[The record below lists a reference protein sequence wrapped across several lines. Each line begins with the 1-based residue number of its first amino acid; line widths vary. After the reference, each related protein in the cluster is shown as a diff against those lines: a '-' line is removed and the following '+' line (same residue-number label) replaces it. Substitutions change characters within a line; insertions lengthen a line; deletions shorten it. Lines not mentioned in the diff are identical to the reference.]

1 MSHIIIG
8 TAGHIDHGKTALV
21 RALTGMDPDR
31 LKEEKERQITIDL
44 GFAFLGDKAAI
55 IDVPGHERFIKNM
68 VAGVATIDMVLFVV
82 AADDGVMPQT
92 KEHLDIL
99 RLLGVKHGI
108 IVLTKADLVDEEWLE
123 LVKADVQELMSGTFL
138 ENASVYVVDSLSGR
152 GVEELKFA
160 ILKTIETLPG
170 KVNRGMFRLPIDRV
184 FTIKG
189 FGTVVTGTVLSGTAK
204 AESVLEVQPQGI
216 KVKVRG
222 VQSHEQSVA
231 QVLIGDRAALNLQGV
246 EVSDLTRGD
255 VLGDPGYFFPS
266 NLLDGCMMLLA
277 TAKPFS
283 HRTRV
288 RVHLGTQ
295 EVIGRVILLD
305 RDVLNPGEEAFVRL
319 RLEAKCVA
327 ARKDPFVVRQYSPQI
342 TIGGGVILD
351 PLPPERRKR
360 FDREVIEWMKVLDQD
375 DPELLIV
382 DCLKLS
388 PQIEISYT
396 ELLSIT
402 GLTREK
408 LNHYLETI
416 IGQSKI
422 VRIGSGERAFF
433 IHAERLRN
441 SFNTMMEKVQQHH
454 QSNPLLPGISRE
466 ELRTKCNQLFS
477 KSLCEIIIEELLT
490 KGRLVSDGH
499 WIKAADFKI
508 RLSPAQQQ
516 SVTQIEGLLHS
527 AKFQTPKIE
536 EIISHLNLP
545 SDEVRELVSIMA
557 TTGRIVRIGTDLL
570 FLDEQIAQAKHLI
583 SQYFQSHPEITVG
596 EVSSLLGSTRKYVVP
611 LLEYFDREGF
621 TERRE
626 DIRIKKAYSGKT
638 ET

>member
-99 RLLGVKHGI
+99 RLLDVKHGI
-108 IVLTKADLVDEEWLE
+108 IVLTKADIVDEEWLE
-123 LVKADVQELMSGTFL
+123 LVTADVQELMIGTFL
-138 ENASVYVVDSLSGR
+138 ENAPVFVVDSLSGR
-152 GVEELKFA
+152 GIEELKSA
-160 ILKTIETLPG
+160 ILHTIEALPG

-189 FGTVVTGTVLSGTAK
+189 FGTVVTGTVLSGTAQ
-204 AESVLEVQPQGI
+204 AESVLEIQPQGI

-222 VQSHEQSVA
+222 VQSHEHTVA
-231 QVLIGDRAALNLQGV
+231 QVQIGDRAALNLQGV
-246 EVSDLTRGD
+246 EVSDLKRGD
-255 VLGDPGYFFPS
+255 VLGDLGYFYPS
-266 NLLDGCMMLLA
+266 NLLDGRMMLLS
-277 TAKPFS
+277 TAEPFA

-295 EVIGRVILLD
+295 EVIGRVILID
-305 RDVLNPGEEAFVRL
+305 RDVLNPGEEALVRL

-360 FDREVIEWMKVLDQD
+360 FDKGVIEWMKVLDQG
-375 DPELLIV
+375 DPEALIM
-382 DCLKLS
+382 DCLRLS
-388 PQIEISYT
+388 PQSEIPYGG
-396 ELLSIT
+396 LLSLT
-402 GLTREK
+402 GSTREK
-408 LNHYLETI
+408 LNHYLDNI
-416 IGQSKI
+416 IDQGKI
-422 VRIGSGERAFF
+422 IRIGSGDRAFF
-433 IHAERLRN
+433 IHSDRLSN
-441 SFNTMMEKVQQHH
+441 SLNIMMEKVKNHH
-454 QSNPLLPGISRE
+454 QSNPLLPGVSRE

-477 KSLCEIIIEELLT
+477 KSLCEVIIEELLT
-490 KGRLVSDGH
+490 KGQLVSDGH
-499 WIKAADFKI
+499 WIRTSDFEI
-508 RLSPAQQQ
+508 RLSSAQEQ
-516 SVTQIEGLLHS
+516 SITQIEEMLRS
-527 AKFQTPKIE
+527 ANFQTPRIE
-536 EIISHLNLP
+536 EISNRLNLSP
-545 SDEVRELVSIMA
+545 DETKELVSIMVS
-557 TTGRIVRIGTDLL
+557 TGKIVRVGPDLL
-570 FLDEQIAQAKHLI
+570 FLNEQIFKAKQLLNEN
-583 SQYFQSHPEITVG
+583 FQTHPEITVG
-596 EVSSLLGSTRKYVVP
+596 EVSGLLGSTRKYVVP

-626 DIRIKKAYSGKT
+626 DVRIKKA
-638 ET
+638 

>member
-21 RALTGMDPDR
+21 RALTGMDTDR

-108 IVLTKADLVDEEWLE
+108 IVLTKADMVDEEWLE
-123 LVKADVQELMSGTFL
+123 LVTADIQELMVGTFL
-138 ENASVYVVDSLSGR
+138 EDASVFVVDSLSGR
-152 GVEELKFA
+152 GIEELKSA
-160 ILKTIETLPG
+160 ILHTIETLPG

-189 FGTVVTGTVLSGTAK
+189 FGTVVTGTVLSGIAQ
-204 AESVLEVQPQGI
+204 AESVLEIQPQGI

-222 VQSHEQSVA
+222 VQSHEHTVA
-231 QVLIGDRAALNLQGV
+231 QVQIGDRAALNLQGV
-246 EVSDLTRGD
+246 EVSDLQRGD

-266 NLLDGCMMLLA
+266 NLLDGRMMLLS
-277 TAKPFS
+277 TAEPFV
-283 HRTRV
+283 HRSRV

-305 RDVLNPGEEAFVRL
+305 RDVLNPGEEALVRL

-342 TIGGGVILD
+342 TIGGGVLLD
-351 PLPPERRKR
+351 PVPPERRKR
-360 FDREVIEWMKVLDQD
+360 FDKGVIEWMKVLDQD
-375 DPELLIV
+375 DPETLII

-388 PQIEISYT
+388 PQSEIHYGG
-396 ELLSIT
+396 LLSLT

-408 LNHYLETI
+408 LNNYLDNI
-416 IGQSKI
+416 ISQGKI
-422 VRIGSGERAFF
+422 IRIGSGDRTFF
-433 IHAERLRN
+433 IHSDRLRN
-441 SFNTMMEKVQQHH
+441 SLNIMMEKVKNHH

-477 KSLCEIIIEELLT
+477 KSLCEVIIEELLV
-490 KGRLVSDGH
+490 KEQLVSDGH
-499 WIKAADFKI
+499 WIRASDFEI
-508 RLSPAQQQ
+508 RLSSVQEQ
-516 SVTQIEGLLHS
+516 SITQIEEILRL
-527 AKFQTPKIE
+527 ANYQTPKIE
-536 EIISHLNLP
+536 EISNRMNLP
-545 SDEVRELVSIMA
+545 PDEIKELVSI
-557 TTGRIVRIGTDLL
+557 TVSTGKIVRIGPDLL
-570 FLDEQIAQAKHLI
+570 FLGEQIAQAKHLL
-583 SQYFQSHPEITVG
+583 SQHFQTHPEISVG

-626 DIRIKKAYSGKT
+626 DVRIKKAEPGKT
-638 ET
+638 